1 MTQLIVGGVVL
12 PQTSNDKYSC
22 YPDQLSTQVD
32 MISGRRVQEVRG
44 TVQKINY
51 AYDTLEIDTWRQLA
65 AVLRSGTSF
74 SVQYLPDDS
83 DTMVSSSF
91 LVESLTPPRFGFAR
105 NGRGVWHDIAFTL
118 REVRPHD

>member
-22 YPDQLSTQVD
+22 YPDKLATQVD

-44 TVQKINY
+44 TVQKISY

-91 LVESLTPPRFGFAR
+91 LVESIQAPRFGFAR